1 MTQIAD
7 APWIRQAEM
16 YGVGALDETEQEWRS
31 HQYKDSAVYALKEAR
46 DLIQKAVSALE
57 GIPEDTI
64 WEDEIIELADNAS
77 DLGFQIDNIKEKVER
92 W

>member
-46 DLIQKAVSALE
+46 DLIDKAVSMLE
-57 GIPEDTI
+57 SIPEDTI
-64 WEDEIIELADNAS
+64 WEDQITELADNAS
-77 DLGFQIDNIKEKVER
+77 DLSSQIDNFKTEVER